1 MKIEITAF
9 PEKGYELFFRN
20 NDTCY
25 AKLYKDA
32 KTVTEND
39 ETREYADVVMHV
51 IYFDD
56 IATVE
61 SDVAKN
67 FDYYFEQ
74 EKVKELIV
82 AKATK
87 LEELKNAAFATDFPT
102 VKEQIA
108 VATTQEE
115 LDAITISG

>member
-1 MKIEITAF
+1 MKIGITAF

-25 AKLYKDA
+25 AKLYKDHE
-32 KTVTEND
+32 TITEND

-74 EKVKELIV
+74 EKAKELIV

>member
-1 MKIEITAF
+1 MKIGITAF
-9 PEKGYELFFRN
+9 PKNGYELFFRN

-32 KTVTEND
+32 ETVTEND

-74 EKVKELIV
+74 EKAKELIV
-82 AKATK
+82 AKQAK
-87 LEELKNAAFATDFPT
+87 LDELKDAAFVTGFAT

-108 VATTQEE
+108 VAATQEE
-115 LDAITISG
+115 LDSITISG

>member
-1 MKIEITAF
+1 MKIGITAF

-25 AKLYKDA
+25 AKLYKDHE
-32 KTVTEND
+32 TITEND

-74 EKVKELIV
+74 EKAKELIV
-82 AKATK
+82 VKQAK
-87 LEELKNAAFATDFPT
+87 LEELKNVAFATDFA
-102 VKEQIA
+102 VIKNQIA
-108 VATTQEE
+108 AATSESE
-115 LDAITISG
+115 LDKITINA

>member
-1 MKIEITAF
+1 MKIGITAF
-9 PEKGYELFFRN
+9 PVKGYELFFRN

-25 AKLYKDA
+25 AKLYKDHE
-32 KTVTEND
+32 TVTEND

-61 SDVAKN
+61 PDVIKN

-74 EKVKELIV
+74 EKAKELIV
-82 AKATK
+82 AKQAK
-87 LEELKNAAFATDFPT
+87 LEELKNAAFVTGFAVIKNKIAAATS
-102 VKEQIA
+102 ES
-108 VATTQEE
+108 E
-115 LDAITISG
+115 LDKITINA

>member
-32 KTVTEND
+32 ETVTEND
-39 ETREYADVVMHV
+39 EERQYADVVMHV

-56 IATVE
+56 ISTVE
-61 SDVAKN
+61 LDVIKN

-74 EKVKELIV
+74 EKAKELIV
-82 AKATK
+82 AKQVK
-87 LEELKNAAFATDFPT
+87 LDELKDATFATDFS
-102 VKEQIA
+102 VIKNQIA
-108 VATTQEE
+108 AATSESE
-115 LDAITISG
+115 LDKITINA